1 MCASCAPPP
10 SVTKVERTKAVE
22 KRAKANARRGARPR
36 MVQTGPQTAQY
47 QYLTAVCEK
56 KSPGARVGKRVN
68 VLRPASHYRQF
79 NPFPARVLYL
89 YTESIGESDR

>member
-36 MVQTGPQTAQY
+36 MVQTAQY